1 MLNRTYTAMLQEK
14 DVIFEIFHY
23 ALSRVREIGAE
34 NVFDFSLGNPSVS
47 PPPQVA
53 AAIKAELDD
62 RPPLAL
68 HGYSPSFGLPEARA
82 AVADSL
88 NRRYGCHYGAEHI
101 FMTAGAASALA
112 HALRALASPGQ
123 EIVTCAPC
131 FSEYRPYCAGAGL
144 TLKIVPAS
152 PEDFQIDFAALDK
165 AIGEN
170 TAAVLINSPNNP
182 SGAVYSTATVQRLAQ
197 LLRYKSDELGRPLY
211 LISDEPY
218 RDIVFKDVDSPYIA
232 NLYEDTLTCYSYSK
246 SLSLPGERIGYLAV
260 NPDCREAQKI
270 VEICPQISR
279 TIGHNGAASLFQRV
293 IARTGDATAELSVY
307 EKNKDILCRALKEY
321 AYRFVEPGG
330 SFYMFPRTPE
340 ADAFA
345 FCLRARKYEL
355 MLVPGDIFACP
366 GHFRIACCVPTER
379 VEKALPAFRALAE
392 DYGMI

>member
-1 MLNRTYTAMLQEK
+1 MLNRTYTTMLQEK

-152 PEDFQIDFAALDK
+152 QEDFQIDFAALEK
-165 AIGEN
+165 AIGPN

-218 RDIVFKDVDSPYIA
+218 RDIVFKDVDSPFIA

-260 NPDCREAQKI
+260 NPDCCEAQKI

-321 AYRFVEPGG
+321 GYRFVEPGG

-366 GHFRIACCVPTER
+366 GHFRIAYCVPTER